1 MIFGYAR
8 VSTPQQSLENQV
20 ALLKDAGCEKIFSE
34 KISGYK
40 CVKGEFDKMME
51 FVRAKDVVVVT
62 GVDRLGRSTK
72 DLTILL
78 DEFHNREIDLIILG
92 HDIDTRTAHGKM
104 MFGFMAIFAENE
116 RNRNLERI
124 RQGME
129 GARKRGRHIGR
140 PNKLNGDKIK
150 QMVNLYKSQ
159 ALSVKELCLMY
170 GVCKVTLYKYVRK
183 EGKTLNLGEKD
194 GKTLNLGEYE
204 RSTA

>member
-1 MIFGYAR
+1 MMFGYAR

-34 KISGYK
+34 KISGYN

-78 DEFHNREIDLIILG
+78 DEFHNREIDLVILG

-140 PNKLNGDKIK
+140 PNKLKGDKIK

-183 EGKTLNLGEKD
+183 D
-194 GKTLNLGEYE
+194 GKTLNLGEDE

>member
-1 MIFGYAR
+1 MFGYAR

-34 KISGYK
+34 KISGYN

-78 DEFHNREIDLIILG
+78 DEFHNREIDLVILG

-140 PNKLNGDKIK
+140 PNKLKGDKIK

-183 EGKTLNLGEKD
+183 D
-194 GKTLNLGEYE
+194 GKTLNLGEDE